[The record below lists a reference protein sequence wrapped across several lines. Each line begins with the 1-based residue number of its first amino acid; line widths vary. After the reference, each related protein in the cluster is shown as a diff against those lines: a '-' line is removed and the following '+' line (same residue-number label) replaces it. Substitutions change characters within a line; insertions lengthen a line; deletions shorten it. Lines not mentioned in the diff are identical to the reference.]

1 MAGGHKDLA
10 LFCRVRRRLCA
21 LPVSCV
27 SEVMRAL
34 PISDLQGAP
43 PVVLGLAVIRGAPVP
58 VVDAGSM
65 LGAGRSRNG
74 YFVSAGSPQGRFA
87 LAVDS
92 VLGLQALGPE
102 GGDVGLPFLDA
113 AGAGVVSSVRA
124 LGEEI
129 LFVLRATRI
138 VPPTTWKLV
147 AT

>member
-1 MAGGHKDLA
+1 MVGQKDLA

-21 LPVSCV
+21 LPVDCV

-34 PISDLQGAP
+34 PISNLEGAP
-43 PVVLGLAVIRGAPVP
+43 AVVLGLAVIRGAPVP

-74 YFVSAGSPQGRFA
+74 YFVSAGPPERRFA
-87 LAVDS
+87 LVVDG
-92 VLGLQALGPE
+92 VLGLRALAPTD
-102 GGDVGLPFLDA
+102 GDAGLPLLEA
-113 AGAGVVSSVRA
+113 AGADVVSSVRA

-138 VPPTTWKLV
+138 VPPATWKLM